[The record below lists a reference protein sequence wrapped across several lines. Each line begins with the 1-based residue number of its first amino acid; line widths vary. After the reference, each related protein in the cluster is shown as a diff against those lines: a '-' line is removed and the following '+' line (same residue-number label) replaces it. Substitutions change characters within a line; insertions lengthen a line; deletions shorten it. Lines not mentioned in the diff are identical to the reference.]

1 MELSFSKINGTNP
14 YLDYEIF
21 KNSIIEELQYD
32 CEKVEVLIL
41 NQFPIAVASQST
53 LDFLI
58 FLKVPTISKKR
69 PKIFLEDNF
78 VYISNLIIAVSVIS
92 GFSDDKIRLEDNELI
107 ATDQYITANEQ
118 ASKLKWGLTNYLQH
132 ACNLSESIT
141 VHPIFWVRNNEKIL
155 VLENTVVAKS
165 LTFKLI
171 KKCISLNNYLKF
183 PGYVDWNYEYSYEN
197 SIGELFK
204 QASLDSEWGYLTKQ
218 KIERLQSRFEP
229 ASQKGFDE
237 IGNKLVLVSGKAGT
251 GKSSDLLKW
260 MLKNSLDGKAAVF
273 LTYNNLLVFEISKQI
288 LSFRSTFSKYETA
301 GTASDTIHAFI
312 YNISKK
318 LGVILLMSE
327 IRVNELKNI
336 LSIRLEKVKI
346 LCKEFVETKKDCT
359 RNDLKKHFQN
369 LNSLDQ
375 GTKREALDFLNHNLI
390 FTDFNDYSKL
400 LIEIELFQKIK
411 IKIIEA
417 NVNSKVFLSD
427 YHEVLK
433 NTLKAIQNKDL
444 FFKDF
449 QIEDKFELL
458 ENQMNLSPSI
468 MEDDGSGKINLERLK
483 TRYNRSI
490 SAFRSGRTLFVD
502 EAQDCHPYE
511 RDIFFALFN
520 SKNIVIA
527 SGGKEQLIRYSEVCD
542 WNVSQNIKTVSY
554 QYNKKRKSFRMK
566 PAIAALVNHISA
578 SFEIEL
584 NIEPL
589 DTPDHGLVIIDKNES
604 FNLQDKA
611 NLINE
616 LLEKG
621 TRQGCSAYDAILL
634 MKNAQEVTHKLKS
647 PHAENFNDVVSSPIL
662 PAFKINEFDVI
673 KIDSRKNK
681 SSWELVDVASKTI
694 KDARIWNATGNVD
707 KKKQSVPGSLSIRA
721 IYYESS
727 RGLEA
732 WSTMCF
738 DINGF
743 FDSKRREDGADN
755 FLLNEIMDP
764 ELRKDKYAATWVLM
778 ALTRAID
785 TCYLEIKP
793 SDNALM
799 KSIGSFA
806 KNHPDYIQYV
816 E

>member
-21 KNSIIEELQYD
+21 KNSIFEDLQHD
-32 CEKVEVLIL
+32 CAKAEVLVL

-58 FLKVPTISKKR
+58 FLKVPTNSNKR
-69 PKIFLEDNF
+69 PKIYLEDNF
-78 VYISNLIIAVSVIS
+78 VYISNLIIAVSVINE
-92 GFSDDKIRLEDNELI
+92 FSNDKIQLLDNELI
-107 ATDQYITANEQ
+107 ANGQYIAANEQ

-132 ACNLSESIT
+132 ACKLNENIT
-141 VHPIFWVRNNEKIL
+141 VHPVFWVRNNEQTIIT
-155 VLENTVVAKS
+155 ENTVVSKS
-165 LTFKLI
+165 LTFNLI
-171 KKCISLNNYLKF
+171 KKCISLNSYLKF
-183 PGYVDWNYEYSYEN
+183 SGYVDWNYDNSYEN
-197 SIGELFK
+197 SIRDIFNK
-204 QASLDSEWGYLTKQ
+204 ASLDSEWGYLTKQ

-237 IGNKLVLVSGKAGT
+237 IGNKLVIVSGKAGT

-260 MLKNSLDGKAAVF
+260 MLKKSLDGKAGIF

-288 LSFRSTFSKYETA
+288 LNFRSAVSKDTTA
-301 GTASDTIHAFI
+301 ATSADTIHSYI

-327 IRVNELKNI
+327 QRLNELKKTLAN
-336 LSIRLEKVKI
+336 RLEEIKT
-346 LCKEFVETKKDCT
+346 LCEHFIETKKDCN
-359 RNDLKKHFQN
+359 RNDLKKYFQN
-369 LNSLDQ
+369 LSSLDQ
-375 GTKREALDFLNHNLI
+375 GTKREALDFLNHNPI
-390 FTDFNDYSKL
+390 FNDFNDYSKL
-400 LIEIELFQKIK
+400 LIQINDFQRIK
-411 IKIIEA
+411 IKIIEDSI
-417 NVNSKVFLSD
+417 NSKVFLSD

-433 NTLKAIQNKDL
+433 NTLKAVQNKDL

-449 QIEDKFELL
+449 QIENKFELL
-458 ENQMNLSPSI
+458 QNQMNLRTSI
-468 MEDDGSGKINLERLK
+468 QENDGSGKINLELLK

-490 SAFRSGRTLFVD
+490 SSFRSGRTLYID

-542 WNVSQNIKTVSY
+542 WNVSQNIKTDTY

-566 PAIAALVNHISA
+566 PAIAALVNHISM
-578 SFEIEL
+578 SFGIDL

-589 DTPDHGLVIIDKNES
+589 DTPDHGSVIIDRNVD
-604 FNLQDKA
+604 LQNKA
-611 NLINE
+611 NLIKE
-616 LLEKG
+616 LLENG
-621 TRQGCSAYDAILL
+621 IRQGCSAYDAILL
-634 MKNAQEVTHKLKS
+634 MKNAKEVTQNTRS
-647 PHAENFNDVVSSPIL
+647 SVAEGSYDVNSSIV
-662 PAFKINEFDVI
+662 PAFTINEFDVI

-681 SSWELVDVASKTI
+681 SNWELLNVANNTI
-694 KDARIWNATGNVD
+694 KEARIWNATGNID

-732 WSTMCF
+732 WSAMCF

-743 FDSKRREDGADN
+743 FDSKRKEDDADN

-793 SDNALM
+793 SDNSLM
-799 KSIGSFA
+799 KSIESFV
-806 KNHPDYIQYV
+806 KKHPHFIQNL